1 MNTLLRISGIGKL
14 VSFYGYIYLNQPRL
28 TRLAGLV
35 LILVVGAIHLI
46 ETPAHLEAAVYLGVL
61 FVANFAGTLVAAI
74 GIFRG
79 AKGWGWTLGALIS
92 GLSLLGY
99 LVSRLFG
106 LPGFAEAAGEWDEP
120 LGTLA
125 MILEGLFLAGWI
137 SIITGL
143 AVAAPDKRDWH
154 D

>member
-1 MNTLLRISGIGKL
+1 MGTLLRITGVGGL
-14 VSFYGYIYLNQPRL
+14 VSFYRHIYLNQPRL
-28 TRLAGLV
+28 TRLAGVV
-35 LILVVGAIHLI
+35 LILAVGAIHLL
-46 ETPAHLEAAVYLGVL
+46 EAPAHFEAAAYLGVL
-61 FVANFAGTLVAAI
+61 FAINFVGTLAAAI

-92 GLSLLGY
+92 VLSLLAY
-99 LVSRLFG
+99 LASRLFG
-106 LPGFAEAAGEWDEP
+106 LPGFAEAAGKWNEP

-125 MILEGLFLAGWI
+125 MILEGLFLAGWL
-137 SIITGL
+137 SVITGL